1 MPNELKLAVFA
12 VKTIEMA
19 VPAVSQG
26 VLAVPIFLT
35 SAANRLRPWLF
46 QNKDMSKPWFS
57 VGFPT
62 KSS

>member
-1 MPNELKLAVFA
+1 MPNELKLAVPA

-19 VPAVSQG
+19 APAVSQG
-26 VLAVPIFLT
+26 VLAVPTFLT
-35 SAANRLRPWLF
+35 SANRLRPWLF
-46 QNKDMSKPWFS
+46 QNKDMLRPWFP